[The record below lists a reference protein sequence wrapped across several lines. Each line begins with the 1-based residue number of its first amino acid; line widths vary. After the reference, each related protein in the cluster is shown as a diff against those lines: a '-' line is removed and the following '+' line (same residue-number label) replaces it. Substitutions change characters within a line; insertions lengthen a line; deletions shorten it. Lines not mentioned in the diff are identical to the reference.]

1 MVEVQKIK
9 KKLSPK
15 RMIQVV
21 LIING
26 VTSMGLPWFLL
37 VLVQILWVDW
47 SFDVKVVFLGIA
59 DSDGQ
64 DRLSGANK

>member
-37 VLVQILWVDW
+37 VPVQILWVDW
-47 SFDVKVVFLGIA
+47 SFDVKVAFLGIA